1 MLRYSAAMSE
11 VDRADRIRRK
21 KGMGI
26 LRALHESELEA
37 AGAARSGALRR
48 ADQELDRIARLI
60 PDAVGAGLSMTE
72 IGRLTGVSRP
82 TLYELRARYSDAPR
96 DLRIAV
102 MQALMTRRNVPS
114 GRHCRRSGRSVAE
127 VRPIIDDFLAREWIA
142 YDFDGPLS
150 RLESDQTGGVVLVDV
165 GGAETLLSVTLAG
178 YEALERWRFDSDEG
192 DGDE

>member
-1 MLRYSAAMSE
+1 MLRYSLAMSE

-37 AGAARSGALRR
+37 AGAARAEALRQ
-48 ADQELDRIARLI
+48 ADRELDRIARLI
-60 PDAVGAGLSMTE
+60 PNAVGAGLSMTE

-82 TLYELRARYSDAPR
+82 TLYQLRARYSDAPR

-102 MQALMTRRNVPS
+102 MQALMTQETS
-114 GRHCRRSGRSVAE
+114 YLDAIAEHLGRSAAE
-127 VRPIIDDFLAREWIA
+127 VRPIIDDFLAREWIS

-150 RLESDQTGGVVLVDV
+150 RLESDHTGGVTLVDD

-192 DGDE
+192 GGDE